1 MWCGGGETNE
11 EDTPFSV
18 PFSSPTGFATMGNQP
33 SVMPL
38 FLECLQLYMV
48 SYNPQSVLT

>member
-18 PFSSPTGFATMGNQP
+18 PFSSPTGFATMGNQA
-33 SVMPL
+33 
-38 FLECLQLYMV
+38 V
-48 SYNPQSVLT
+48 SDAFVSRVLTTLHG